1 MSKGKKK
8 SIKFKLLI
16 TLLIFALLGGG
27 AFAFYMYTTPQITLE
42 GSKEVTVTMKDGY
55 REPGATASFS
65 FHDISDHIKISSE
78 VNDKKVGTYKVT
90 YSVEYLEK
98 TATAIRTVNVI
109 DKEPPEITLIDGDH
123 ITVQTAS
130 SFEDPGV
137 TAVDDSDG
145 DVTEKVESKGLVDLF
160 NKGDYEIDY
169 KVTDSYGNEA
179 TAVRT
184 VTVKGDPAREVKGVI
199 YLTFDD
205 GPSTTVTPKILKTLE
220 KYDIPATFF
229 VIDYGSDPEKIG
241 IMKRALKDG
250 CTIGLHGYSH
260 DYSKIYAS
268 TDDFIN
274 NITTLHEKLKADLNY
289 DPFILRFPGGS
300 SNTVSKD
307 YCKGIMTQLTKL
319 VQKENYYY
327 SDWNVDSTDA
337 SGNNVPVKKLIASVE
352 ENCDPETYNII
363 LMHDSD
369 AKGTTAKALP
379 KIIEWAQEEGYVF
392 KAMAP
397 GSPTVHHRV
406 NN

>member
-1 MSKGKKK
+1 MFFKDVLADSELKQKLIDLAREGRIPHAQLFLAQPGSHALALAIALGQYLSCENPGEHDSCGVCPSCKQYANLAHPDLHLYFPNCTTK
-8 SIKFKLLI
+8 SVPKDPQSSLLI
-16 TLLIFALLGGG
+16 NEFRDYVLESDYYVDINEWLGV
-27 AFAFYMYTTPQITLE
+27 L
-42 GSKEVTVTMKDGY
+42 DGQNKQPSINI
-55 REPGATASFS
+55 RDCS
-65 FHDISDHIKISSE
+65 DILRHNNTYSHQ
-78 VNDKKVGTYKVT
+78 NGYKV
-90 YSVEYLEK
+90 YILWC
-98 TATAIRTVNVI
+98 ADR
-109 DKEPPEITLIDGDH
+109 LH
-123 ITVQTAS
+123 H
-130 SFEDPGV
+130 
-137 TAVDDSDG
+137 
-145 DVTEKVESKGLVDLF
+145 
-160 NKGDYEIDY
+160 
-169 KVTDSYGNEA
+169 EA
-179 TAVRT
+179 A
-184 VTVKGDPAREVKGVI
+184 
-199 YLTFDD
+199 
-205 GPSTTVTPKILKTLE
+205 PKILKTLE
-220 KYDIPATFF
+220 KYEIPATFF
-229 VIDYGSDPEKIG
+229 VIDYGSDPEKIS

-250 CTIGLHGYSH
+250 CTIGIHGYSH

-307 YCKGIMTQLTKL
+307 YCKGIMTQLTKQ